1 MRRLSSVD
9 YLVNEQGCW
18 LWQLSRNSAGYGMK
32 WDQKDRRLM
41 LAHRWYYERERGAIP
56 AGLQLDHL
64 CGVRVCVNPT
74 HLEAVTP
81 EENARRSIARRP
93 RKPPRI
99 REQPEI
105 RAVDLGACVAWQ
117 GCRDRDGYGAKV
129 GGRQARVRAPL
140 GIRAGP
146 RADPT
151 GNDDRP
157 SVPES
162 RVLQREPP
170 RAGQPGGEQS
180 AGCVA
185 VCVQARAPD
194 DAGQYPLGGERQATV
209 PDLQDRDARALE
221 AARAGTTTASGGHRL
236 TGAAGAW

>member
-117 GCRDRDGYGAKV
+117 GCRDRDGYGAKWV
-129 GGRQARVRAPL
+129 DGRRVFVHRWAYEQVHGPIPPGMTIDHLCRNPACYNASHLELVSRAENNR
-140 GIRAGP
+140 RAAWRYACKHGHLMTP
-146 RADPT
+146 DTTLWEANGKRRCRICKTETRERSKRRVQERRQRA
-151 GNDDRP
+151 
-157 SVPES
+157 E
-162 RVLQREPP
+162 
-170 RAGQPGGEQS
+170 
-180 AGCVA
+180 
-185 VCVQARAPD
+185 
-194 DAGQYPLGGERQATV
+194 ATV
-209 PDLQDRDARALE
+209 
-221 AARAGTTTASGGHRL
+221 
-236 TGAAGAW
+236 